1 VTIFAALYTDEDM
14 SALVA
19 TLLRSR
25 GLDITTVREQGTL
38 GKTDKEQLEFATSLS
53 RCILT
58 HNRVDFE
65 RLHLHY
71 IDENKQHF
79 GIIVVPQK
87 NAYEVAQRIGILV
100 STLTAKEIMNQLLY
114 A

>member
-1 VTIFAALYTDEDM
+1 M
-14 SALVA
+14 LVA

-25 GLDITTVREQGTL
+25 GLDVTTAPEQATL
-38 GKTDKEQLEFATSLS
+38 GKTDREQLELATSLGRS
-53 RCILT
+53 ILT

-65 RLHLHY
+65 RLHLQY
-71 IDENKQHF
+71 VEEDRQHS

-100 STLTAKEIMNQLLY
+100 SALTADEIINQLLY

>member
-1 VTIFAALYTDEDM
+1 MTIFASLYTDEDM

-25 GLDITTVREQGTL
+25 GLDIATVPEQTTL
-38 GKTDKEQLEFATSLS
+38 SKTDSEQLEFATSVGRYL
-53 RCILT
+53 LT

-65 RLHLHY
+65 RLHLQC
-71 IDENKQHF
+71 IEAGKQHF
-79 GIIVVPQK
+79 GIIIVPQK

-100 STLTAKEIMNQLLY
+100 NTLMADEIRNQLLY

>member
-1 VTIFAALYTDEDM
+1 MTSLAALYTDEDM

-19 TLLRSR
+19 TLLRAR
-25 GLDITTVREQGTL
+25 GLDITTVPEQATL
-38 GKTDKEQLEFATSLS
+38 GRTDEEQLEVAIELK
-53 RCILT
+53 RCLVT

-65 RLHLHY
+65 RLNLKYISKTKKHY
-71 IDENKQHF
+71 

-87 NAYEVAQRIGILV
+87 NSYEVAQRVGILV
-100 STLTAKEIMNQLLY
+100 NALSAEEIKNQLFY

>member
-1 VTIFAALYTDEDM
+1 MFAALYTDEDR
-14 SALVA
+14 STLVA

-25 GLDITTVREQGTL
+25 GLDVTTVPEQSAL
-38 GKTDKEQLEFATSLS
+38 GKTDSEQLEFAISME
-53 RCILT
+53 RCFLT

-65 RLHLHY
+65 RLHLQY
-71 IDENKQHF
+71 VEESKQHF
-79 GIIVVPQK
+79 GIIIVPQK

-100 STLTAKEIMNQLLY
+100 STLTTDEIRNQLLY

>member
-1 VTIFAALYTDEDM
+1 VTIFVALYTDEDM

-25 GLDITTVREQGTL
+25 GLDVTTVPEQSTL
-38 GKTDKEQLEFATSLS
+38 GKTDYEQLKFADSLN

-65 RLHLHY
+65 RLHLQY
-71 IDENKQHF
+71 IEEERPHS

-100 STLTAKEIMNQLLY
+100 SAIAADDIRNQLLY

>member
-1 VTIFAALYTDEDM
+1 MTTRATLYTDEDM

-25 GLDITTVREQGTL
+25 GFDVTTVPEQSTL
-38 GKTDKEQLEFATSLS
+38 GKTDSEQLKIATALR
-53 RCILT
+53 RCLIT

-65 RLHLHY
+65 RLNLQY
-71 IDENKQHF
+71 MAEDRRHF

-87 NAYEVAQRIGILV
+87 NAYEIAQRV
-100 STLTAKEIMNQLLY
+100 SVLAIALTAIEIENQLLY